1 MIAGLALFLVTQVQP
16 KTVTVFQ
23 APAEKKYAEVKPG
36 GTTILPN
43 GRFLTPIGQR
53 LYTGSDLWNVI
64 TDPTGTY
71 AVGLDDSGMVIYN
84 LKTKEKKPLP
94 RKTIAPAGAFLAAP
108 AAGRPAPGSRS
119 GCRATTAA
127 ASKRS
132 MPAGW
137 RQNHRPRRA
146 PSPAS
151 LR

>member
-71 AVGLDDSGMVIYN
+71 AVDWWHTYPTV
-84 LKTKEKKPLP
+84 
-94 RKTIAPAGAFLAAP
+94 
-108 AAGRPAPGSRS
+108 RS
-119 GCRATTAA
+119 GHTAA
-127 ASKRS
+127 EK
-132 MPAGW
+132 
-137 RQNHRPRRA
+137 A
-146 PSPAS
+146 PLYTAANALYLSS
-151 LR
+151 W